1 MRFRAA
7 VILVLVVLLLFV
19 PKVAIS
25 FVSGMT
31 TEAKNTV
38 CGTTR

>member
-1 MRFRAA
+1 MRFRTA
-7 VILVLVVLLLFV
+7 VILVLVVLLLFA
-19 PKVAIS
+19 PRIAIG

-38 CGTTR
+38 CGTAR